1 MDMFWRKKQAVMPH
15 RDIHAEAAL
24 GISNAAS
31 VLPAGRFIALVYWA
45 IITNR
50 QISTEAIDDLA
61 NRLSRAAW
69 ERGRK

>member
-1 MDMFWRKKQAVMPH
+1 MKFWRAREEVMPH
-15 RDIHAEAAL
+15 RDVQAEAAL
-24 GISNAAS
+24 GISNAAQ
-31 VLPAGRFIALVYWA
+31 VLPAGRFMALVYWA

-69 ERGRK
+69 ERARK

>member
-1 MDMFWRKKQAVMPH
+1 MMFWRKEPKTMPH
-15 RDIHAEAAL
+15 RDVHAEAAL

-31 VLPAGRFIALVYWA
+31 VLPAGRFMALVYWA
-45 IITNR
+45 IVENR

>member
-1 MDMFWRKKQAVMPH
+1 MFFFRKKQEKMPK

-31 VLPAGRFIALVYWA
+31 VLPPKRFMDLVYWA
-45 IITNR
+45 IMTNR
-50 QISTEAIDDLA
+50 QITVEDMDALA

-69 ERGRK
+69 ERNRK

>member
-1 MDMFWRKKQAVMPH
+1 MMFWRKEPKTMPH

-31 VLPAGRFIALVYWA
+31 VLPAGRFMDLVYWA

-50 QISTEAIDDLA
+50 QISTEDMDTLA

-69 ERGRK
+69 ERGRR

>member
-1 MDMFWRKKQAVMPH
+1 MFFLRKRQETMPK

-24 GISNAAS
+24 AISNAAS
-31 VLPAGRFIALVYWA
+31 VLPAGRFMDLIYHA

-50 QISTEAIDDLA
+50 QISTEAIDALA

-69 ERGRK
+69 ERGRR

>member
-1 MDMFWRKKQAVMPH
+1 MFWRKKQAVMPH
-15 RDIHAEAAL
+15 RDVQAEAAL

-31 VLPAGRFIALVYWA
+31 VLPPKRFMDLVYWA
-45 IITNR
+45 IMANR
-50 QISTEAIDDLA
+50 QISVEDIDALA

>member
-1 MDMFWRKKQAVMPH
+1 MMFWRKKEVTMPH
-15 RDIHAEAAL
+15 RDVQAEAAM

-31 VLPAGRFIALVYWA
+31 VLPPKRFMDLVYWA

-50 QISTEAIDDLA
+50 QISVEDMDALA
-61 NRLSRAAW
+61 NRLSRLAW

>member
-1 MDMFWRKKQAVMPH
+1 MMFWRKEPKTMPH
-15 RDIHAEAAL
+15 RDVQAEAAL
-24 GISNAAS
+24 AISNAAS
-31 VLPAGRFIALVYWA
+31 VLPPKRFMDLVYWA

-50 QISTEAIDDLA
+50 QISTEDMDALA

>member
-1 MDMFWRKKQAVMPH
+1 MMFWRKEPKALPH

-31 VLPAGRFIALVYWA
+31 VLPPKRFMDLVYYA

-50 QISTEAIDDLA
+50 QISVEDMDALA

>member
-1 MDMFWRKKQAVMPH
+1 MFWRKEPKTMPH
-15 RDIHAEAAL
+15 RDVQAEAAL

-31 VLPAGRFIALVYWA
+31 VLPPKRFTDLVYWA
-45 IITNR
+45 IMTNR
-50 QISTEAIDDLA
+50 QISVEDMDALA

>member
-1 MDMFWRKKQAVMPH
+1 MFWRKKQAVMPH
-15 RDIHAEAAL
+15 RDVQAEAAL
-24 GISNAAS
+24 AISNAAS
-31 VLPAGRFIALVYWA
+31 VLPAGRFMALVYLA
-45 IITNR
+45 IVTNR

>member
-1 MDMFWRKKQAVMPH
+1 MMFWRKEPKTMPH
-15 RDIHAEAAL
+15 RDVQAEAAL
-24 GISNAAS
+24 GINSAAA
-31 VLPAGRFIALVYWA
+31 VLPAGRFMDLIYHA

-50 QISTEAIDDLA
+50 QISTEAIDALA

>member
-1 MDMFWRKKQAVMPH
+1 MKFWRKTEAVMPK
-15 RDIHAEAAL
+15 RDVQAEAAM

-31 VLPAGRFIALVYWA
+31 VLPPKRFMNFVYYA
-45 IITNR
+45 ILENR
-50 QISTEAIDDLA
+50 QMTVEDIDELA

>member
-1 MDMFWRKKQAVMPH
+1 MFWRKKTETMPH

-31 VLPAGRFIALVYWA
+31 VLPPKRFMDLVYWA

-50 QISTEAIDDLA
+50 QISTEDMDALA

>member
-1 MDMFWRKKQAVMPH
+1 MFWRKKQAVMPH

>member
-1 MDMFWRKKQAVMPH
+1 MFWRKKVETMPH
-15 RDIHAEAAL
+15 RDVQAEAAL

-31 VLPAGRFIALVYWA
+31 VLPAGRFMALVYWA

-69 ERGRK
+69 ERGRR